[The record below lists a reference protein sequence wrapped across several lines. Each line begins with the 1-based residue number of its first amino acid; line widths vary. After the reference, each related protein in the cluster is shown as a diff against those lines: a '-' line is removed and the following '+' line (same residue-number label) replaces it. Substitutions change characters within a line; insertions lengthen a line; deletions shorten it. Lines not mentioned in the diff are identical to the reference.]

1 MTLVQDNSVQA
12 INTALLSIKRDI
24 SASTATTAGT
34 TAGLEPGKTYNINIS
49 GNAETATTA
58 KTART
63 ATNANHAETAETATK
78 MSNALTVNGKTY
90 DGSEAVDAGVQT
102 VANGGTGV
110 TTQADINKAFIGN
123 LEEGV
128 SDVTDGT
135 EFVSSYASNNG
146 FSEPGYVN
154 EPFRRKFSAVWG
166 YIKDKISSVLGLT
179 ASNYGGKAAKAD
191 TDANGN
197 NIVNTYATKTEL
209 EKTTTKSA
217 GLSTVTT
224 DTTKYIKLGTFHWF
238 DSFSFKCRIAGNS
251 FEDNVNINILGS
263 ISTGSSVCGY
273 YSTNSHR
280 TQSIIVKRGEAWS
293 SNFEIYLK
301 IEQFTTANVFV
312 TVDKG
317 AQDRINISES
327 TTAPSGTLEEIV
339 FNNINGMF
347 SSNIDAYQ
355 LRGTISRASSML
367 VIPIGAPSS
376 LEDGCIWIE
385 R

>member
-63 ATNANHAETAETATK
+63 ATNANHAETAETAD
-78 MSNALTVNGKTY
+78 NAT
-90 DGSEAVDAGVQT
+90 S
-102 VANGGTGV
+102 
-110 TTQADINKAFIGN
+110 
-123 LEEGV
+123 
-128 SDVTDGT
+128 
-135 EFVSSYASNNG
+135 
-146 FSEPGYVN
+146 
-154 EPFRRKFSAVWG
+154 
-166 YIKDKISSVLGLT
+166 
-179 ASNYGGKAAKAD
+179 
-191 TDANGN
+191 DANGN

-217 GLSTVTT
+217 SLSTVTT
-224 DTTKYIKLGTFHWF
+224 GTTKYIKLGTFNWY
-238 DSFSFKCRIAGNS
+238 DSFSFECRIAGNS

-263 ISTGSSVCGY
+263 NGSGSSVCGY
-273 YSTNSHR
+273 YSTNSGLIE
-280 TQSIIVKRGEAWS
+280 SIIVKRGDAWNS
-293 SNFEIYLK
+293 DFEIYLK
-301 IEQFTTANVFV
+301 ITQLTTANVYV
-312 TVDKG
+312 TIDKNV
-317 AQDRINISES
+317 QDRINISES

-347 SSNIDAYQ
+347 TGNIDAPNIKANGNITLNNSNGISAGYGSEP
-355 LRGTISRASSML
+355 LTIGFPSGTGDGLSLGFDRNSMQARINGEASTMYLNYYGGMVVVNEQNQSNSGLKVKQKM